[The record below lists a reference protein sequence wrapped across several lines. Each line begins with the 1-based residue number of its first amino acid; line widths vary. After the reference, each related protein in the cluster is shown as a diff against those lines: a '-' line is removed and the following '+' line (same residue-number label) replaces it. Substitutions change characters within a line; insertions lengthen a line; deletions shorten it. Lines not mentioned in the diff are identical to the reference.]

1 MMKIQDNFDL
11 SGKVCIVTGAASG
24 IGRAIAV
31 RLAQSGASV
40 TVADVTTDVIEG
52 GEPTVR
58 MLENAGFDVQYRH
71 TDVGSTADVERLI
84 SDVVD
89 HSGRLDILVNN
100 ACVRHARPL
109 LQMDEAQWHHILNI
123 NLSGVFRCCKASVRQ
138 MIRQS
143 AIDDVRGRIVN
154 LSSQHGII
162 SAPGDIAYGTSKA
175 AVAYLTRQIASDY
188 AAQGIVCNAIAPGKI
203 QTGAGGRAADPAVLD
218 RAYRRTP
225 WPRLGRPMDVAN
237 AVLFMCSSSSTFI
250 TGTELMVDG
259 GWMAA

>member
-1 MMKIQDNFDL
+1 MKIQDNFNL

-24 IGRAIAV
+24 IGRAIAI

-52 GEPTVR
+52 GEPTAS
-58 MLENAGFDVQYRH
+58 MLEKAGFDVQFRH
-71 TDVGSTADVERLI
+71 TDVGSTADVETLI

-89 HSGRLDILVNN
+89 RSGRLDILVNN

-109 LQMDEAQWHHILNI
+109 LEMDEAQWHHILNI
-123 NLSGVFRCCKASVRQ
+123 NLSGAFRCCKASVRQ
-138 MIRQS
+138 MIRQN

-203 QTGAGGRAADPAVLD
+203 QTGAGGRAADPTVLD
-218 RAYRRTP
+218 RAISRTP

-250 TGTELMVDG
+250 TGAELMVDG